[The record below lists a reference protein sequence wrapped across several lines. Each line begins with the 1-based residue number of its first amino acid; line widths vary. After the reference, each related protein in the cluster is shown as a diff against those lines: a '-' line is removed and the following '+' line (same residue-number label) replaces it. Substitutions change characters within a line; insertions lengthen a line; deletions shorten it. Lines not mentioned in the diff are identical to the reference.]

1 MFLNNKYKIIMS
13 IQQDRQMANSGLCET
28 TRLFVSKPAFL
39 TLPQEI
45 ETLRWLCKKN
55 NNIIENVRNLIKN
68 SVIHF

>member
-1 MFLNNKYKIIMS
+1 
-13 IQQDRQMANSGLCET
+13 MANSGLCET